1 MLSEEEIIDYRKRA
15 EKQLALFEKLDVD
28 PHSNENALDYSLMI
42 VFKEGQV
49 FALNNIL
56 DGFVVIKKNV
66 SFSLSGTSDDLIEL
80 DGDISDEL
88 GAYDVVRK
96 FVLSDGTH
104 GTIEYDGVW
113 RINILEF
120 GTVEVN
126 IIHPTQDEIDNDT
139 NYTDKATFTGHIEW
153 IMFDNGQM
161 FKPRCC
167 I

>member
-1 MLSEEEIIDYRKRA
+1 MLSEEEIMDYRKRV
-15 EKQLALFEKLDVD
+15 EKQLSLFEKLDVD
-28 PHSNENALDYSLMI
+28 PHNNKNTLDYNLI
-42 VFKEGQV
+42 ITFKEGQV

-96 FVLSDGTH
+96 FVLSDGTY

-113 RINILEF
+113 RINILES
-120 GTVEVN
+120 GSVEVN

-139 NYTDKATFTGHIEW
+139 NYTDKATFTGNIEW
-153 IMFDNGQM
+153 IIFDDGQI
-161 FKPRCC
+161 FKPRCV
-167 I
+167 

>member
-15 EKQLALFEKLDVD
+15 EKQLVLFEKLDVD

-139 NYTDKATFTGHIEW
+139 NYTDKVTFTGHIEW
-153 IMFDNGQM
+153 IIFDDGQM
-161 FKPRCC
+161 FKPR
-167 I
+167 